1 MIRSDDT
8 GVIRSDNTVVIR
20 TIRNA
25 NTRLIRMISSDNIVV
40 IRIIRS
46 DDMGTVTSR
55 WSLGRSLALLRYCYV
70 ARGLKKCDT
79 FLVAHGHYITLLA
92 VWYCYV
98 IVVARWLKKM

>member
-8 GVIRSDNTVVIR
+8 GVIGSDNTVVIR

-46 DDMGTVTSR
+46 HDMGIVTSR
-55 WSLGRSLALLRYCYV
+55 WSLDRSLALLRHCYV
-70 ARGLKKCDT
+70 ARGLKK
-79 FLVAHGHYITLLA
+79 
-92 VWYCYV
+92 
-98 IVVARWLKKM
+98 M